1 MKTNEKRDLAGF
13 TETELQALG
22 INHENFIHGTNNPQ
36 FPYIAAVF
44 EAVAEELENIAQA
57 APNAA
62 IQFAKEA
69 NAIIKKL
76 RELSPIPP
84 LEEIEELAEQY
95 SEDELAS
102 RLLGC
107 TVCDFLAYQFAQME
121 TQIITKLDS
130 QMHGGE
136 NEKMH

>member
-1 MKTNEKRDLAGF
+1 MKIDKKINWDSF
-13 TETELQALG
+13 SETEQQAIG
-22 INHENFIHGTNNPQ
+22 ISNSNSINGTNNPE

-62 IQFAKEA
+62 IQFVKEA
-69 NAIIKKL
+69 NVIVRKL
-76 RELSPIPP
+76 IELSPIPP
-84 LEEIEELAEQY
+84 TTDIEELAEQY

-121 TQIITKLDS
+121 TQIIAQLET
-130 QMHGGE
+130 QIHGGRE
-136 NEKMH
+136 

>member
-1 MKTNEKRDLAGF
+1 MKMNEKRNLAGF

-22 INHENFIHGTNNPQ
+22 INRDNFICGTTRPE

-44 EAVAEELENIAQA
+44 EAVAEELARIAEA
-57 APNAA
+57 TPNAA

-76 RELSPIPP
+76 RELSPVPP

-95 SEDELAS
+95 SEEELAS

-121 TQIITKLDS
+121 TQIITKLDH
-130 QMHGGE
+130 QTHGGE